1 MSLIHFLAKY
11 GKINALRN
19 RINSHPQELEWIDK
33 RGWTPI
39 FHAARSGKKSALRL
53 LLKLGADT
61 TWSDIQQRNVVE
73 IAKRNNKHNRISRY
87 LRKKI
92 GLSQSEKSVIRSQ
105 LTGILTKEFHR
116 AKSLNKKLLVLL
128 GELHGVFKIQQIQ
141 EIILAI
147 LSSLGMNH
155 LCVEAD
161 DVTEY
166 LVPIDHFAKHHLK
179 FNLHAVD
186 LFPNREHGSDIQ
198 RERVM
203 ADEINKLAKDAVYIV
218 GNKHL
223 MGLKTKIDLNTYH
236 VLPLNLAGA
245 LDKFYPDKSS
255 ESQFAYDKKE
265 VIQFKGCILTDA
277 NSVSAKWNPQPKK
290 HKAGLK

>member
-19 RINSHPQELEWIDK
+19 RIKSHPQELEWIDK
-33 RGWTPI
+33 RGWTPF
-39 FHAARSGKKSALRL
+39 FHAARSGKKSAVRL

-141 EIILAI
+141 EIILTI

-166 LVPIDHFAKHHLK
+166 LVPIDHFAKHQLK

-186 LFPNREHGSDIQ
+186 VFHNREHGSDIQ
-198 RERVM
+198 RESVM

-223 MGLKTKIDLNTYH
+223 KGLKTKIDLNTYH

-277 NSVSAKWNPQPKK
+277 NSVSAKWNTQPKK